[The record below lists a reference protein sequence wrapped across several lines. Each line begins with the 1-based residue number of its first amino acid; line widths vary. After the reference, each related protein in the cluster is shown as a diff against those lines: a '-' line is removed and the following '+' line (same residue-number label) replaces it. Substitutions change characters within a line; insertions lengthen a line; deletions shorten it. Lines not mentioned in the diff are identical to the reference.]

1 MEFNFEIQYKP
12 AEQQDKP
19 LNTLFLRSGKLFGD
33 AFKPI
38 CNPLT
43 LNVPKQVLKA
53 VY

>member
-1 MEFNFEIQYKP
+1 VFRK
-12 AEQQDKP
+12 DKP

-43 LNVPKQVLKA
+43 LNVPKQVEA
-53 VY
+53 IATEM